1 MKKKTKIKK
10 LRIPLPQKIEKII
23 PDKKKEESKKKCR
36 KRVKLGRGF
45 E

>member
-10 LRIPLPQKIEKII
+10 LRIPLPQKIEKVI
-23 PDKKKEESKKKCR
+23 PDKKKEEEKLKCR
-36 KRVKLGRGF
+36 KKIRRVNDL